1 MPASSNL
8 NCVIADALE
17 RVVNALN
24 NYPD

>member
-17 RVVNALN
+17 RVVNALKVR
-24 NYPD
+24 